1 MKKIVSAVLASF
13 FIFSG
18 VSANPIKTNAI
29 TEKNI
34 RLVGDINVD
43 GKIDAVDAS
52 GILTTYAKLSV
63 EGGDMK
69 DMNLECISNRY
80 VADVNNDGRIDG
92 VDASLVL
99 TKYAASSVGKDV
111 EYEVLVIAKENI
123 QIGYDS
129 QDVLRFIGDS
139 WNVHTTPELGSH
151 NIYQKKKKLSK
162 NDIVYVLSQTSD
174 YWYYAIVDG
183 SETAVFVRVLPE
195 EMNNFEKIG
204 KLSDYTANL
213 LVTTKP
219 ITTKLTT
226 TTTTTT
232 TATSSSTRITT
243 TGSTTSQ
250 ITTNSNQTNKVFSVN
265 DEVIFTEKSWSLY
278 HTREVKDEPDDF
290 LYRNQKFIVKEA
302 FPYNWYAILVKGSSE
317 VMYLRINPKYEYA
330 FNKVDDTSES
340 VTTTKVTTT
349 KATTATTATTTVA
362 KPTTSITTSITTTV
376 NVPTPV
382 EDNPTYSNWQRVRFL
397 SKTPW
402 EVRSSNTVAEDNVV
416 NHLNY
421 LNYFWIK
428 SYKGNGW
435 YEVMFRNEKDS
446 YFINIPKE
454 REPLFEPVDNT
465 DSFKFIG
472 DNVLYIR
479 AYCEFDDNN
488 IIGALENGDIIQIKG
503 DAGVTDWLFIS
514 YYDGTKIASGYVYT
528 KLFEKIS

>member
-290 LYRNQKFIVKEA
+290 LYRKVCYELEKELT
-302 FPYNWYAILVKGSSE
+302 NL
-317 VMYLRINPKYEYA
+317 
-330 FNKVDDTSES
+330 
-340 VTTTKVTTT
+340 
-349 KATTATTATTTVA
+349 
-362 KPTTSITTSITTTV
+362 
-376 NVPTPV
+376 
-382 EDNPTYSNWQRVRFL
+382 L
-397 SKTPW
+397 SKRNVESNIRVEMINKNSLDENIVLKDFLLKYPQITFMAYIVLNGKYGDVFVLDLYKELLNTYNLSGFSAFVFCAEQDEFIKALSEILDLEYFSKNMLKRYFKNEPNIYRAQDRMI
-402 EVRSSNTVAEDNVV
+402 VRV
-416 NHLNY
+416 
-421 LNYFWIK
+421 K
-428 SYKGNGW
+428 
-435 YEVMFRNEKDS
+435 
-446 YFINIPKE
+446 
-454 REPLFEPVDNT
+454 
-465 DSFKFIG
+465 
-472 DNVLYIR
+472 
-479 AYCEFDDNN
+479 
-488 IIGALENGDIIQIKG
+488 
-503 DAGVTDWLFIS
+503 
-514 YYDGTKIASGYVYT
+514 
-528 KLFEKIS
+528 